1 MNNSTAAIL
10 LAGGVGSRM
19 GSDQAKQFIRVAG
32 KPVLC
37 HSFDALRRNMPQAL
51 IVVVAPIDNIEQV
64 KNLISTDENCLVVAG
79 GSSRQASTSEGL
91 KALAK
96 ARPKNVLIHDGA
108 RPFVSSQIINDVLH
122 ALDKHE
128 AVDVAISTADTIIVE
143 RDGFI
148 QSIPKRE
155 HLLRGQT
162 PQAFRYDLLV
172 RCYEEI
178 GEERLNQFTD
188 DCGIYLECHPM
199 GRVRVVKGHE
209 ENLKITNPIDLV
221 LADEMFR
228 MKTAEVTLD
237 QPGIDVR
244 GKRVL
249 IFGGTSGIGKALE
262 DIMTN
267 SGAIVISKSRRNG
280 CDIGVEANV
289 QQSISEAT
297 KILGGLDIIV
307 NAAGV
312 LKKGL
317 VKDQSSSDIFN
328 QISINLIGALYIAKW
343 SHAPL
348 KESKGTL
355 LQFAS
360 SSYTRGR
367 ADYITYSATKA
378 AIVNMTQGLSEEWA
392 SDGINVNCL
401 VPGRTDTEMR
411 RENFHNEKQSSLSNT
426 YQIALQAI
434 KLMDKEINGQILR
447 AA

>member
-1 MNNSTAAIL
+1 
-10 LAGGVGSRM
+10 
-19 GSDQAKQFIRVAG
+19 
-32 KPVLC
+32 
-37 HSFDALRRNMPQAL
+37 
-51 IVVVAPIDNIEQV
+51 
-64 KNLISTDENCLVVAG
+64 
-79 GSSRQASTSEGL
+79 
-91 KALAK
+91 
-96 ARPKNVLIHDGA
+96 
-108 RPFVSSQIINDVLH
+108 
-122 ALDKHE
+122 
-128 AVDVAISTADTIIVE
+128 
-143 RDGFI
+143 
-148 QSIPKRE
+148 
-155 HLLRGQT
+155 
-162 PQAFRYDLLV
+162 
-172 RCYEEI
+172 
-178 GEERLNQFTD
+178 
-188 DCGIYLECHPM
+188 
-199 GRVRVVKGHE
+199 
-209 ENLKITNPIDLV
+209 
-221 LADEMFR
+221 MFR
-228 MKTAEVTLD
+228 LKTAEVTLD

-411 RENFHNEKQSSLSNT
+411 RENFHNEKQSSLSNP

>member
-10 LAGGVGSRM
+10 LAGGIGSRM
-19 GSDQAKQFIRVAG
+19 GSDQAKQFIRLAG

-51 IVVVAPIDNIEQV
+51 IVVVVPIDNIEQV
-64 KNLISTDENCLVVAG
+64 KNLLSADENCLIVAG

-96 ARPKNVLIHDGA
+96 VQPKNVLIHEGA
-108 RPFVSSQIINDVLH
+108 RPFVSSQIIYDVLH
-122 ALDKHE
+122 ALEKNE
-128 AVDVAISTADTIIVE
+128 AVDVAIPTTDTIIVE

-172 RCYEEI
+172 KCYEEI

-209 ENLKITNPIDLV
+209 ENIKITNPIDLV

-228 MKTAEVTLD
+228 LSCQNTSP
-237 QPGIDVR
+237 QIQGIELR
-244 GKRVL
+244 GTRAL
-249 IFGGTSGIGKALE
+249 ILGGTAGIGKALSE
-262 DIMTN
+262 IMKDA
-267 SGAIVISKSRRNG
+267 GANVLVKSRQNG
-280 CDIGVEANV
+280 CDITNHENL
-289 QQSISEAT
+289 T
-297 KILGGLDIIV
+297 KTIV
-307 NAAGV
+307 NARKEMGEIDFV
-312 LKKGL
+312 INTVGSLSKGPL
-317 VKDQSSSDIFN
+317 IDQTPGDIAK
-328 QISINLIGALYIAKW
+328 QISVNLTSALWVAQAAY
-343 SHAPL
+343 PYL
-348 KESKGTL
+348 KETKGML

-367 ADYITYSATKA
+367 SDYVGYSATKA
-378 AIVNMTQGLSEEWA
+378 AIVNMTQGLSEEWSQA
-392 SDGINVNCL
+392 GIRVNCI

-411 RENFHNEKQSSLSNT
+411 RANFINEAQGELCNPYEVALCAAKALSSAAT
-426 YQIALQAI
+426 
-434 KLMDKEINGQILR
+434 GQILR
-447 AA
+447 T